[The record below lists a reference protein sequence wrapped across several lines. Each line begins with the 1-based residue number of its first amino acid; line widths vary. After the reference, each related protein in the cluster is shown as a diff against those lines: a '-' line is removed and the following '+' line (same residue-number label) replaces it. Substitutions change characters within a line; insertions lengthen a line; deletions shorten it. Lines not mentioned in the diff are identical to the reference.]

1 MSSEHHIP
9 AANGANNLHAKQQSN
24 STSPFPK
31 HSAVVLSGCHFAAAL
46 PGVGGGGD
54 FFTEEEHA
62 QQEQPA
68 ASNCPASKVLT
79 ICLSCQQIE

>member
-1 MSSEHHIP
+1 MPSSR
-9 AANGANNLHAKQQSN
+9 ATALLHFQSTVLW
-24 STSPFPK
+24 SFQ
-31 HSAVVLSGCHFAAAL
+31 AVTLLLHYL
-46 PGVGGGGD
+46 ELGGGGD